1 MGKAPL
7 LQVSHPLDF
16 DILSSSFPNRLQGTP
31 PLLVFKKVVW
41 VPCKSSKTG
50 DKKMTQKSCL
60 LSDEG
65 GGKVW
70 REKNEEIK

>member
-1 MGKAPL
+1 
-7 LQVSHPLDF
+7 
-16 DILSSSFPNRLQGTP
+16 LQGTP
-31 PLLVFKKVVW
+31 PLLVFNKVVW

-65 GGKVW
+65 GGEVW